1 MGIHGKVWSTYWGA
15 ALSPAF
21 QAPSRGRSVKS
32 GLRIG
37 GLSVSDFLNLPKVL
51 ASLPRLEDVIASLP
65 TLEAT
70 IASLCL
76 PGSFLGSVSPT
87 GDGLDEPPA

>member
-1 MGIHGKVWSTYWGA
+1 M
-15 ALSPAF
+15 
-21 QAPSRGRSVKS
+21 
-32 GLRIG
+32 
-37 GLSVSDFLNLPKVL
+37 SDFLNLPKVL